1 MNKEEKEKEVNR
13 QEEYIKKYKELCDE
27 YSLELAAVPAF
38 LGRDDGTFSV
48 VIKFHLQEIKKP
60 VQGIDKK

>member
-1 MNKEEKEKEVNR
+1 MNKEEQKKEVDR

-27 YSLELAAVPAF
+27 YSLELAAMPTF

-48 VIKFHLQEIKKP
+48 VLKFHLQEIKKP
-60 VQGIDKK
+60 APGIDKK